1 MYTLI
6 AQNKYGQQ
14 IELTHNEAYVIES
27 IEGIDPPEAVINVVK
42 NANADGSVFNSA
54 YVNERQ
60 IIITLAINGPAEDN
74 RINLY
79 KYFKNKYPTRL
90 YYKNGTRDVYI
101 DGYCK
106 NIQISFFNLK
116 QIAQIII
123 ICPDPFFKNSDNELI
138 NFSSIDPLFEFPFEI
153 EEPIAFS
160 EILADVQKNIIN
172 KGDVDAGMKLV
183 INITGSVTNPIIYN
197 SETNQYFKLNASF
210 ISGDE
215 IVIDTEFMKKSVAL
229 TRNGAITSLVNVI
242 QSGSTWMQLLPGD
255 NLLTMSADSGSEYLS
270 AYILVSDLY
279 EGV

>member
-90 YYKNGTRDVYI
+90 YYKNGARDVYI

-116 QIAQIII
+116 QIVQIII

-153 EEPIAFS
+153 EESTAFS

-215 IVIDTEFMKKSVAL
+215 IVIDTEFMKKSVTL

-242 QSGSTWMQLLPGD
+242 QSGSTWIQLSPGD
-255 NLLTMSADSGSEYLS
+255 NLLTMSADSGSEYLF

>member
-42 NANADGSVFNSA
+42 NANADGSVFNSS

-90 YYKNGTRDVYI
+90 YYKNGARDVYI

-215 IVIDTEFMKKSVAL
+215 IVIDTEFMKKSVTL

-242 QSGSTWMQLLPGD
+242 QSGSTWMQLSPGD
-255 NLLTMSADSGSEYLS
+255 NLLTMSADSGSEYLF

>member
-54 YVNERQ
+54 YVKERQ

-90 YYKNGTRDVYI
+90 YYKNGAKDVYI

-160 EILADVQKNIIN
+160 EILAEVQKNIIN

-215 IVIDTEFMKKSVAL
+215 IVIDTEFMKKSVTL

-270 AYILVSDLY
+270 AYILVADLY

>member
-106 NIQISFFNLK
+106 NVQISFFNLN

-123 ICPDPFFKNSDNELI
+123 ICPDPFFKDSDNELI

-153 EEPIAFS
+153 EEPIALS
-160 EILADVQKNIIN
+160 EILAEVQKNIIN
-172 KGDVDAGMKLV
+172 NGDVDAGIKLT

-197 SETNQYFKLNASF
+197 SETNQYFKLNESF
-210 ISGDE
+210 QAGDE
-215 IVIDTEFMKKSVAL
+215 IVIDTEFMKKSVTL

-242 QSGSTWMQLLPGD
+242 QSGSTWLQLNPGD

>member
-90 YYKNGTRDVYI
+90 YYKNGARDIYI

-160 EILADVQKNIIN
+160 EILAEVQKNIIN

-215 IVIDTEFMKKSVAL
+215 IVIDTKFMKKSVTL

-270 AYILVSDLY
+270 AYILVADLY

>member
-90 YYKNGTRDVYI
+90 YYKNGARDVYI

-160 EILADVQKNIIN
+160 EILAEVQKNIIN

-215 IVIDTEFMKKSVAL
+215 IVIDTEFMKKSVTL

-242 QSGSTWMQLLPGD
+242 QNGSTWMQLLPGD

>member
-90 YYKNGTRDVYI
+90 YYKNGARDVYI

-123 ICPDPFFKNSDNELI
+123 ICPDPFFKDSDNELI

-160 EILADVQKNIIN
+160 EILAEVQKNIIN
-172 KGDVDAGMKLV
+172 NGDVDAGIKLT

-210 ISGDE
+210 QAGDE
-215 IVIDTEFMKKSVAL
+215 IVIDTGFMKKSVTL

-242 QSGSTWMQLLPGD
+242 QSGSTWLQLNPGD

>member
-90 YYKNGTRDVYI
+90 YYKNGARDVYI

-160 EILADVQKNIIN
+160 EILAEVQKNIIN

-215 IVIDTEFMKKSVAL
+215 IVIDTEFMKKSVTL

-255 NLLTMSADSGSEYLS
+255 NLLTMSADSGSEYLF

>member
-90 YYKNGTRDVYI
+90 YYKNGARDVYI

-160 EILADVQKNIIN
+160 EILAEVQKNIIN

-215 IVIDTEFMKKSVAL
+215 IVIDTEFMKKSATL

-270 AYILVSDLY
+270 AYILVADLY

>member
-54 YVNERQ
+54 YVKERQ

-90 YYKNGTRDVYI
+90 YYKNGARDVYI

-160 EILADVQKNIIN
+160 EILAEVQKNIIN

-215 IVIDTEFMKKSVAL
+215 IVIDTEFMKKSVTL

-270 AYILVSDLY
+270 AYILVADLY